1 VFFFGVS
8 SAVGGYSSYRNGG
21 CYFGCLLIGLINVV
35 LFQYAVLFYDEQ
47 RWFFYGQQA
56 CATVQDASFLMF
68 FMLLSPKYRFK
79 TIFSRFPFCVAL
91 QIPFSLML
99 LLVYI
104 CIPLAL
110 VCTRGPFLSWESP
123 TNFIRF
129 DVRTFKFL
137 TLEVLQKLLLLA
149 FLFS

>member
-68 FMLLSPKYRFK
+68 FYAVVVEIPFQNDIFSISFLRCSPN
-79 TIFSRFPFCVAL
+79 TIFSYAFISLHLHSACLGLHSRAL
-91 QIPFSLML
+91 SFVGI
-99 LLVYI
+99 
-104 CIPLAL
+104 
-110 VCTRGPFLSWESP
+110 
-123 TNFIRF
+123 TN
-129 DVRTFKFL
+129 KFHPI
-137 TLEVLQKLLLLA
+137 
-149 FLFS
+149 